1 MDSRDRSAV
10 GSRQSDQDNERSGN
24 GSRRATATRIRW
36 FVLGSAVVLAA
47 AATMTIW
54 WLLARDPVGL
64 PSDSSLAWLDIA
76 EDLPLD
82 PDRRYSDEQLGLY
95 GLIDDVIAETPVYIR
110 FRTVE
115 DYIAFEDQKR
125 EQIYTLPSGHE
136 RDRLIFE
143 VEIEDAIHS
152 AYGSLSSDSE
162 AGGRLA
168 LAFVDAMKE
177 CAAEAGYPDINPVG
191 GSDEEEAYWEAT
203 FGLTSDALLDLR
215 HECAQRAASYPTL
228 DPDVRDEMLN
238 SMRRHYLQAV
248 HDYIRQYEVAE
259 IPVE

>member
-1 MDSRDRSAV
+1 M
-10 GSRQSDQDNERSGN
+10 
-24 GSRRATATRIRW
+24 TRIRW
-36 FVLGSAVVLAA
+36 SALVVSVVLAA

-64 PSDSSLAWLDIA
+64 PSDSRSAWLDIA

-82 PDRRYSDEQLGLY
+82 PDRHYSDEQLGLY

-203 FGLTSDALLDLR
+203 FGLTSDGLLDLR
-215 HECAQRAASYPTL
+215 HECAQQAASYPTL
-228 DPDVRDEMLN
+228 DPDVRDELLN

-248 HDYIRQYEVAE
+248 HDYIRLSEIVEV
-259 IPVE
+259 PVDHHEGASRPLEDS